1 MFSQLTHLIRFIM
14 YTIHIVTAS
23 SQAPLEGRMSPER
36 ILFGK
41 KMQYINLF
49 ILREAH
55 FCTKCITWTQISPDN
70 FFFKSFTVQS
80 GYVVLLDLV
89 LISFF
94 PNSKHR
100 CSKQRYSKLACIF
113 QKFWHIY
120 LDGFCHFCP
129 FEEPNHPNSKLTL
142 WSTECL
148 LRVRIYLIVITQH
161 KIG

>member
-1 MFSQLTHLIRFIM
+1 M

-23 SQAPLEGRMSPER
+23 SQAPLEGRMGPKR

-55 FCTKCITWTQISPDN
+55 FCTKCIRWTQMSPDN

-94 PNSKHR
+94 LNSKHR

-120 LDGFCHFCP
+120 LDRFLP
-129 FEEPNHPNSKLTL
+129 
-142 WSTECL
+142 L
-148 LRVRIYLIVITQH
+148 LPIWGTQSPKFQIDIVI
-161 KIG
+161 